1 MVSAPAEQLLAV
13 VKQAPSWAEQERAE
27 RLRRALEG
35 MTLADLRW
43 LVREAQLLRIRR
55 EGHVPVDDVG
65 RR

>member
-1 MVSAPAEQLLAV
+1 MVSASAEQLLAV
-13 VKQAPSWAEQERAE
+13 VKQAPSWAEHERAE